1 MEKKYTRHKEGK
13 NSTAGWTPE
22 ARAKAAER
30 MRRIRGNTTGTN
42 KYIRKADRP
51 VRPGRP
57 KVVWTQARRKAA
69 SQRAKKMW
77 AEATPEQRARMLVNW
92 GANGFEKR
100 THEERVAMQA
110 KVDQEAKGDKISATK
125 KAKFASGEY
134 DYLREIISQNSQT
147 WWNSLSADEQ
157 LEHIYRWRKGLK
169 LRGKHTDVQ
178 KPEGEK
184 RHYSDEKYR
193 QEQARLYQLACDAMY
208 DTGARPKPQQGLGY
222 YRQLIEFFRP
232 DWVDWEV

>member
-1 MEKKYTRHKEGK
+1 
-13 NSTAGWTPE
+13 
-22 ARAKAAER
+22 

-57 KVVWTQARRKAA
+57 KKVWTQARRKAR
-69 SQRAKKMW
+69 SELSKKMW
-77 AEATPEQRARMLVNW
+77 REASPEMKARMLANR
-92 GANGFEKR
+92 GTNGFEKR
-100 THEERVAMQA
+100 THEELVAIQS
-110 KVDQEAKGDKISATK
+110 KVDQEAKGDKVSTTR
-125 KAKFASGEY
+125 KAKFANGEY
-134 DYLREIISQNSQT
+134 DYLRAWMRENQRA
-147 WWNSLSADEQ
+147 WWNSLSAEEQ
-157 LEHIYRWRKGLK
+157 LERIYRMRKGLK

-184 RHYSDEKYR
+184 RHYSDEKYQ

-208 DTGARPKPQQGLGY
+208 ETGMKPKPQQGLGY

-232 DWVDWEV
+232 DWVEWEM